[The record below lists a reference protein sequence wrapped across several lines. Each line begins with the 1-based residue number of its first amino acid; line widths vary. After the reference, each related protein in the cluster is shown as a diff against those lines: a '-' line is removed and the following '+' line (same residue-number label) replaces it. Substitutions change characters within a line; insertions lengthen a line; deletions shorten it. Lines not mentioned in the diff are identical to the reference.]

1 MYIKTNMDITALGD
15 EEEVLLYEV
24 ERAVK
29 AAVLAG
35 ISQDDIHNLITDM
48 FYEEEWERDAGVQP
62 LWPRV
67 VQE

>member
-1 MYIKTNMDITALGD
+1 MYIKINMDITALGD

-48 FYEEEWERDAGVQP
+48 FYEEE
-62 LWPRV
+62 
-67 VQE
+67 